1 MARTATLEFDLLEDW
16 QQFNVATHAED
27 LYLSLWELDQW
38 LRDRVKNGPVAS
50 APTLQACRDELHCI
64 LTDRGVNLE
73 MML

>member
-1 MARTATLEFDLLEDW
+1 MARTATLEFELPTDVE
-16 QQFNVATHAED
+16 QFHVATHAAD
-27 LYLSLWELDQW
+27 LYLSLWGMDQW
-38 LRDRVKNGPVAS
+38 LRDRIKNGPVAS